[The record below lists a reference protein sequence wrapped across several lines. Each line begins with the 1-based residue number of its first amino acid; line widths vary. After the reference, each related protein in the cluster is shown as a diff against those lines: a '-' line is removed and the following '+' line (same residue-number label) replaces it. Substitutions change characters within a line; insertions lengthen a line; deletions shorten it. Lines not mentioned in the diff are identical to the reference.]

1 MRHDIPVEKLGPM
14 GKDMADAIQACVHC
28 GFCLPTCPTYVEL
41 GQEAD
46 SPRGRILLMK
56 EVLEGNLEPADA
68 QPHIDR
74 CLGCLACETACP
86 SGVSYGHLVSPYR
99 AEVSRE
105 IPKTMGQRLRR
116 ALVFLTLPY
125 PRRFR
130 WAMRLAAWTRWLHPL
145 TPSALKPMLKLVPSS
160 LPQGQTLPPFTP
172 AQGTRRGKVALLA
185 GCAQQVLAPEI
196 NAASIRVLARNGFDV
211 VVPRGQS
218 CCGALA
224 WHVGEKEKAR
234 HTARKLMQSMPKDV
248 DAIVTNAAGCGS
260 GMHEYPLLFAGE
272 PDEAAAQRF
281 SEQVKDISV
290 LLMQH
295 GIESPVKGAAIR
307 VAYHDAC
314 HLAHA
319 QKVRSAPRQIL
330 RSIPGLELI
339 ELADSE
345 LCCGSAGTYNIDQ
358 PELAARLGQRK
369 AERVRDTGAQ
379 WLAAANIGCLVQI
392 QQHLVKLGADIQVTH
407 PIVLLDRAYRQVLDS
422 KD

>member
-1 MRHDIPVEKLGPM
+1 MRHEVPIEKWGPM

-56 EVLEGNLEPADA
+56 EVLEGTLEPEAA

-99 AEVSRE
+99 AEVSRQL
-105 IPKTMGQRLRR
+105 PKTFAQRLRR
-116 ALVFLTLPY
+116 WLVFLTLPF
-125 PRRFR
+125 PGRFR
-130 WAMRLAAWTRWLHPL
+130 WAMRLAAWTRWLRPL
-145 TPSALKPMLKLVPSS
+145 TPKALKPMLQMVPQS
-160 LPQGQTLPPFTP
+160 LPKAISLPEFTP
-172 AQGTRRGKVALLA
+172 AQGPRKGKVALLA
-185 GCAQQVLAPEI
+185 GCAQQVLDPEI
-196 NAASIRVLARNGFDV
+196 NAATIRVLAKNGFDV
-211 VVPRGQS
+211 VVPRSQA

-224 WHVGEKEKAR
+224 WHVGERERALQ
-234 HTARKLMQSMPKDV
+234 TARKLIASMPTDV

-260 GMHEYPLLFAGE
+260 GMHEYPLLFRGE
-272 PDEAAAQRF
+272 ADEAIAKRF
-281 SEQVKDISV
+281 AERVKDISV
-290 LLMQH
+290 LLTEH
-295 GIESPVKGAAIR
+295 ELEAPALVKPIR

-319 QKVRSAPRQIL
+319 QKVRQAPRKVL
-330 RSIPGLELI
+330 RAIPGVEVV

-358 PELAARLGQRK
+358 PELAAQLGKRK
-369 AERVRDTGAQ
+369 AQRIHETGAQ
-379 WLAAANIGCLVQI
+379 VLTAANIGCLVQI
-392 QQHLVKLGADIQVTH
+392 RQHLQALGANVVVTH
-407 PIVLLDRAYRQVLDS
+407 PIVLLDRAYRGVDLTGN
-422 KD
+422 